1 MTDGEVAGDCLWLVV
16 VVAATSAADEVGE
29 ERDGATDALAGRQHV
44 EWHRQRARL
53 VDVRHPQL
61 GPRKLPLH
69 VAVRLT
75 ARRTARPCDMVDNW
89 RCLHES

>member
-1 MTDGEVAGDCLWLVV
+1 MTHDEVPDNCFRFIVV
-16 VVAATSAADEVGE
+16 VMATADDVSDES
-29 ERDGATDALAGRQHV
+29 DGAAETVWCWYHV
-44 EWHRQRARL
+44 ERNWQRARL

-75 ARRTARPCDMVDNW
+75 YN
-89 RCLHES
+89 